1 MSGRCTHLQHISS
14 AWSQKIQKMTV
25 YFTCYNNFSFPLSRW
40 KAHLWPGV
48 RWRGGRGDNSEH
60 PSLVNNAQRSEFM
73 WTLFTWWRHRVRE
86 KWIHSGACSAFTMQ
100 SSRLLY
106 KLFHEFFCSHSGLP
120 HVLSQPPSRTF
131 TSHCFLFKVHT
142 HKTIQDRFWSSFH
155 FLGQRTCMRAHLH
168 IGLLRYQYR
177 K

>member
-40 KAHLWPGV
+40 KAHLWPGA

-106 KLFHEFFCSHSGLP
+106 KLFHDFF
-120 HVLSQPPSRTF
+120 
-131 TSHCFLFKVHT
+131 VHT
-142 HKTIQDRFWSSFH
+142 VGYHMFSVSHRAELLLVIVFCLRFTLIKLYRTVFEAAFISLDREHAWE
-155 FLGQRTCMRAHLH
+155 H
-168 IGLLRYQYR
+168 IYT
-177 K
+177 